1 MLYRHPSRQI
11 GALSASFWIDETR
24 YDVALQPRD
33 GGRYGTEAYAALLG
47 PEGIALLKALAAAET
62 VEMQI
67 IGAHAYRCV
76 FAPQEKES
84 ARNSVINYTL
94 RGLDGAVEIA
104 DGLDAGRCGLWADG
118 VCALERED
126 VSAEANRWPNI
137 WGRPTACACRT
148 RAKT

>member
-67 IGAHAYRCV
+67 IGAHAYRCA

-104 DGLDAGRCGLWADG
+104 DGLDAGDVGCGRMAYARWSG
-118 VCALERED
+118 RMCRQRT
-126 VSAEANRWPNI
+126 NRWPNI